1 MKPHNQGGVVDE
13 QLNVYG
19 VENLKV
25 AGTKTLGVIL
35 MRVVV
40 LEGAR
45 NGDLTMLMEMEMDMI
60 EDSVRELEE
69 KKEKMCR
76 QGLDQHRGV
85 G

>member
-69 KKEKMCR
+69 KEKMCR